1 MSSFPLCPFTD
12 QWLRLVCRSGLPVYV
27 SFQNTPSPSFFF
39 GINQQGV
46 LAEMGW
52 FLYPSF
58 SFVNWQAQW
67 WERKRTKDRAVVT
80 GRGWERGS
88 LPVTLCPGLI
98 STLSCRPNFKVLQRS
113 SPFLTKSWWKGRKE
127 LWPPSTCRQVTLLF
141 ILQVRFILLWSS
153 LFWCCP
159 ETRVTLSCHPKRG
172 GGP

>member
-1 MSSFPLCPFTD
+1 MKMGLLVFSLLSVSKACTWSFN
-12 QWLRLVCRSGLPVYV
+12 CRSGQPVYV

-80 GRGWERGS
+80 GRGWESGS

-98 STLSCRPNFKVLQRS
+98 STLSCRPNFKVLPRS
-113 SPFLTKSWWKGRKE
+113 SLFLTKSWWKGRKE
-127 LWPPSTCRQVTLLF
+127 LWPQSTCRQVTLLGGHF
-141 ILQVRFILLWSS
+141 YTKSKIHAIVMFPWNT
-153 LFWCCP
+153 C
-159 ETRVTLSCHPKRG
+159 EVVTWP
-172 GGP
+172 